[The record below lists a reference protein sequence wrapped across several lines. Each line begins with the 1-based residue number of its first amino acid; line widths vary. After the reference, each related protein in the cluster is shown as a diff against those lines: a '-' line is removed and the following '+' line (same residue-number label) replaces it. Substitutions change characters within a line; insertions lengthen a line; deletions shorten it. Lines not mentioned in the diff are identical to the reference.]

1 MAEEQ
6 IIFTQ
11 VEDGIASFERKDG
24 EIVFY
29 LACNVPAPYKEGDI
43 IRAIVN
49 GDDDIEFIDIDHD
62 AMVAR
67 SKRMINR
74 AARLRA
80 RAHRT
85 TNME

>member
-24 EIVFY
+24 EIVFC

-43 IRAIVN
+43 IRAVVN
-49 GDDDIEFIDIDHD
+49 GDDDIEFVDIDHE
-62 AMVAR
+62 AMAAR
-67 SKRMINR
+67 RERMANR